1 MIRISWR
8 LWKVW
13 RRNFDSFMK
22 YIYVNLMG
30 NLGDPVLYLFAMG
43 VGLGRFLGEMQGVS
57 YIQFLAPGVIVSAG
71 MFAA

>member
-1 MIRISWR
+1 
-8 LWKVW
+8 
-13 RRNFDSFMK
+13 MK

-43 VGLGRFLGEMQGVS
+43 VVLGRFLGEMQGVS

-71 MFAA
+71 MFAASYECTYASFLKMFH